1 MGRMAGKAEFQVNWR
16 PFQLNA
22 AAPKEGVEKM
32 EMYKEK
38 FGEARVKQML
48 PTMTKVFADEGL
60 QYSMGGL
67 TGNTLNSHRLIAAA
81 QKEGKADAVVEELM
95 RNYFC
100 EEKFINDRAV
110 LLRAAEKAGM
120 SDAAKII
127 DDEQAYL
134 KEVKEELRTYAA
146 GVRGVPY
153 FIVNGKV
160 GLSGA
165 QDPSTFEELFN
176 ELLSK

>member
-1 MGRMAGKAEFQVNWR
+1 MK
-16 PFQLNA
+16 
-22 AAPKEGVEKM
+22 GVEKM

-67 TGNTLNSHRLIAAA
+67 TGNTLNSHRLVRGVMACVCMWSGCRRSGGVCHCVADALSPAGVEQIAAA

-127 DDEQAYL
+127 DDEQ
-134 KEVKEELRTYAA
+134 VHPAA
-146 GVRGVPY
+146 QPTHHIDGFP
-153 FIVNGKV
+153 
-160 GLSGA
+160 LH
-165 QDPSTFEELFN
+165 DW
-176 ELLSK
+176 